1 MTLAASDL
9 SFSYPGADALFEHVD
24 LEVAAGE
31 RVAVVAPSG
40 RGKTTLCR
48 ILAGYLHPD
57 SGVVLA
63 DGVDVRAR
71 RRGPHPVQLIS
82 QHPEAILD
90 PRVRVGRSLS
100 EACSDDDCRRYLQ
113 DLLGID
119 RTWEARFVRE
129 LSGGQLMRIC
139 LVRAFSVRP
148 RYVLADEVTAMMDAV
163 SQAEIWRAMLEL
175 QRREPFGMVL
185 VSHSPALVQRVATR
199 VHELS

>member
-82 QHPEAILD
+82 QHSEAILD

-100 EACSDDDCRRYLQ
+100 EACSDDDYRRYLQ

-129 LSGGQLMRIC
+129 LSG

-185 VSHSPALVQRVATR
+185 VSHSPALVRRVATR

>member
-1 MTLAASDL
+1 MSLVATDL

-31 RVAVVAPSG
+31 RVALVAPSG

-48 ILAGYLHPD
+48 ILAGYLNPD
-57 SGVVLA
+57 SGTVLA
-63 DGVDVRAR
+63 DGVDVRAKR
-71 RRGPHPVQLIS
+71 KGPHSVQLIS

-90 PRVRVGRSLS
+90 PRVRVGRSMA
-100 EACSDDDCRRYLQ
+100 EVCPDGQYRKYLQ
-113 DLLGID
+113 ELFGID
-119 RTWEARFVRE
+119 HAWGARFVRE

-139 LVRAFSVRP
+139 LARAFSVRP

-175 QRREPFGMVL
+175 QARESFGMVF
-185 VSHSPALVQRVATR
+185 VSHSPALVRRVATR
-199 VHELS
+199 VYEL